1 MRILFIGGTGNIST
15 ACVARA
21 LDLGHHVTVFHRGKS
36 QTAPDPR
43 IHEILGDRFS
53 AADLA
58 SAANNNY
65 DLVADFCAY
74 KPNDV
79 DMAASAFMSH
89 TSQYIFI
96 SSVAAYERP
105 GSTPF
110 VTEDRP
116 LRNPVWPYA
125 QDKADCEARLAT
137 YTQAGLPTTVVRPGY
152 TYGETWIPAAVGGHN
167 CAVLHRIREG
177 KPVIS
182 HGDGLGLITLTH
194 NSDFAAAFMG
204 LAGNAHAIGEAVHIM
219 SNEYL
224 TWDQVYTTLAEAAGC
239 GIELL
244 HIPSDYIDAIY
255 PDWGERILGEK
266 SYSLIFDM
274 SKLHSLVP
282 DFESRIP
289 FAEGIRQ
296 SVAWHDAQS
305 KHCAIDKALAQRMD
319 LLAERFISDRKTAI
333 HDLTNKI

>member
-1 MRILFIGGTGNIST
+1 M
-15 ACVARA
+15 
-21 LDLGHHVTVFHRGKS
+21 K
-36 QTAPDPR
+36 
-43 IHEILGDRFS
+43 DR
-53 AADLA
+53 
-58 SAANNNY
+58 
-65 DLVADFCAY
+65 
-74 KPNDV
+74 
-79 DMAASAFMSH
+79 
-89 TSQYIFI
+89 
-96 SSVAAYERP
+96 

-116 LRNPVWPYA
+116 LRNPCLALRPGQSRLRGAPGYLHSGRPTLPPSCA
-125 QDKADCEARLAT
+125 PAIPMARL
-137 YTQAGLPTTVVRPGY
+137 GFRLPSVGY
-152 TYGETWIPAAVGGHN
+152 N

-274 SKLHSLVP
+274 SKLHSFGFLIS
-282 DFESRIP
+282 SRGFP
-289 FAEGIRQ
+289 
-296 SVAWHDAQS
+296 
-305 KHCAIDKALAQRMD
+305 LQRASANPLPGMM
-319 LLAERFISDRKTAI
+319 LNPNTAP
-333 HDLTNKI
+333 